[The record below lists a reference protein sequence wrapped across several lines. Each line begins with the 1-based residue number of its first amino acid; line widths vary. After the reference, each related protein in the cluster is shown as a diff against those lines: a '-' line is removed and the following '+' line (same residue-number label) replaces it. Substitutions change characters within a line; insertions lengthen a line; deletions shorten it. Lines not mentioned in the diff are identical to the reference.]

1 LSLSSSIIVSGNTL
15 GEVWLNSMEA
25 VCAEG
30 VQAVR
35 PLVALIENFDTEQ
48 EPVDSLSIRS
58 TVDADL
64 SKRSGVPS
72 VETTA
77 RLIFPRSYWNPGKPR
92 VEFYARFQKNF
103 PRIKRAS
110 RKNNYG
116 TYFHRLISYPGAPC
130 GGNQLEFIIDL
141 YANKKVSRETALQA
155 AVFYPNKDLTAQRQR
170 GFPCLQ
176 QVMFSV
182 TDQQRLAVT
191 GVYARQYIDDRG
203 YGNYLGLCWLGRF
216 MAHEMGLALEK
227 VCCIATSGGLGGTK
241 ARGRKLVTRCRALSP
256 G

>member
-1 LSLSSSIIVSGNTL
+1 MSSSTIVSGGTL
-15 GEVWLNSMEA
+15 CEVWMNSMDA

-30 VQAVR
+30 IQAVR
-35 PLVALIENFDTEQ
+35 PLVALIDNFDSMQ
-48 EPVDSLSIRS
+48 EPIDSLAIRAA
-58 TVDADL
+58 VDADL
-64 SKRSGVPS
+64 KKRSCVPS

-77 RLIFPRSYWNPGKPR
+77 RLIFPISYWNPARPR
-92 VEFYARFQKNF
+92 AEFFARFEKSF

-116 TYFHRLISYPGAPC
+116 TYFHRLTAYPDAPS

-141 YANKKVSRETALQA
+141 YTNKKVSRETALQA
-155 AVFYPNKDLTAQRQR
+155 AVFYPHKDLTAQRQR

-182 TDQQRLAVT
+182 TDQQRLTVT

-203 YGNYLGLCWLGRF
+203 YGNYLGLCWLGKF
-216 MAHEMGLALEK
+216 MAHEMGLTLER

-241 ARGRKLVTRCRALSP
+241 KRARKLLTRCRALP
-256 G
+256 AP